1 MSDHDATVPM
11 RHMLDHGRRAAGLV
25 EGKRREDVEQDEV
38 LFLAL
43 TRLLE
48 ILGEAA
54 GRVPEDVRN
63 RYPRIP
69 WRSVV
74 GMRNVLIHGYD
85 TIDPEIVWRI
95 LTEDL
100 PTMLP
105 HLEEATTK
113 EMDLKEDEDNS
124 GE

>member
-1 MSDHDATVPM
+1 MSSHDATVPL
-11 RHMLDHGRRAAGLV
+11 RQMLDHGRRAVGLIAG
-25 EGKRREDVEQDEV
+25 KKQQQVEQDEV

-54 GRVPEDVRN
+54 GRVPENVRN
-63 RYPRIP
+63 RHPRIP

-74 GMRNVLIHGYD
+74 GLRNVLIHGYD

-100 PTMLP
+100 PAMLP
-105 HLEEATTK
+105 HLEAATAE
-113 EMDLKEDEDNS
+113 EMERKNDGNDAA
-124 GE
+124 G